1 MTISLSRFAFVPSRC
16 ISILGGLA
24 LAVSTLLVASLPASA
39 QPTQLQIR
47 PDLIPQ
53 GQLQAIPR
61 RVVSIQGGGLQFLD
75 AVAADQYNLGRNV
88 VIASGAN
95 SPNQRWELTDTGNG
109 FTIMQQSTGQFLDA
123 HEIAELDFRV
133 VTRNRQTFD
142 NTQLWR
148 LTGYG
153 GGFYTIQ
160 QVTSGRFLEP
170 YLDAE
175 HGFAVVTRPERPGD
189 NLQLWRLGDL

>member
-1 MTISLSRFAFVPSRC
+1 MTMNISRPAFATSRYLGVICGFALAAFV
-16 ISILGGLA
+16 LLA
-24 LAVSTLLVASLPASA
+24 TSLPASA
-39 QPTQLQIR
+39 QPLQVNPQFQVPQL
-47 PDLIPQ
+47 
-53 GQLQAIPR
+53 QLQAVPR

-75 AVAADQYNLGRNV
+75 GFAPDQYNLGRNV
-88 VIASGAN
+88 VIASAQN
-95 SPNQRWELTDTGNG
+95 NPNQRWELTDTGNG
-109 FTIMQQSTGQFLDA
+109 FLIMQQSTGQFLDA

>member
-1 MTISLSRFAFVPSRC
+1 MTMNLSRPAFASTRYFAVPC
-16 ISILGGLA
+16 GLA
-24 LAVSTLLVASLPASA
+24 LAVSALLATSLPAAA
-39 QPTQLQIR
+39 QQLQLQVQ
-47 PDLIPQ
+47 P
-53 GQLQAIPR
+53 QLQLQVQPQAR

-75 AVAADQYNLGRNV
+75 GSAPDQYNLGRNV
-88 VIASGAN
+88 VIASAQN
-95 SPNQRWELTDTGNG
+95 NPNQRWELTDTGNG
-109 FTIMQQSTGQFLDA
+109 FLIMQQSTGQFLDA
-123 HEIAELDFRV
+123 HEIAELDYRV

-170 YLDAE
+170 YLDAAN
-175 HGFAVVTRPERPGD
+175 GFAVVTRPERPGD

>member
-1 MTISLSRFAFVPSRC
+1 MTTRLSRSFVSTWC
-16 ISILGGLA
+16 LAALGGLA
-24 LAVSTLLVASLPASA
+24 LALSAFFAAALPASA
-39 QPTQLQIR
+39 QPFQVNPQLQ
-47 PDLIPQ
+47 LPQ
-53 GQLQAIPR
+53 APLQAIPR
-61 RVVSIQGGGLQFLD
+61 RVVNIQGGGIQFLD
-75 AVAADQYNLGRNV
+75 AVAPDQYNLGRNV
-88 VIASGAN
+88 VIASGQN

-109 FTIMQQSTGQFLDA
+109 FLIMQQSTGQFLDA
-123 HEIAELDFRV
+123 HEIAELDYRV

-189 NLQLWRLGDL
+189 NLQLWRLGEL